1 MTLDTI
7 IMLTGGAIAVL
18 PFLGFPA
25 SLDDVI
31 FFLLGG
37 LVVVLG
43 IAVRRNAH
51 HALME
56 KKQSG
61 SSLPETFIQNSH
73 TFAHNTPPEKV
84 SS

>member
-18 PFLGFPA
+18 PFLGFPT
-25 SLDDVI
+25 SWDDI
-31 FFLLGG
+31 LFFLLGM

-56 KKQSG
+56 KRQNNKP
-61 SSLPETFIQNSH
+61 LPEAFVQNDH
-73 TFAHNTPPEKV
+73 TPPNAAPEKI